1 MSWFMVYRR
10 ESGFGGFGSSCLT
23 GNCVTS
29 AHPVLKVMGWNKSR
43 PGQTHILL
51 FYAELPDD
59 VAMEAADFDVAVSDA
74 V

>member
-1 MSWFMVYRR
+1 MSWFMAYRR
-10 ESGFGGFGSSCLT
+10 EDRIGGFSSFLT

-29 AHPVLKVMGWNKSR
+29 VHPVLKVMGWNKSR
-43 PGQTHILL
+43 PSETHILL